1 MDPSARFIQVSVK
14 AGIGSAA
21 PVTAKEAQCH
31 LHTVVTAADYHTLS
45 YSYST
50 QSPRERLL
58 LWQTF
63 TPILSAVAASSA
75 LTFDHGKAWLAWP
88 LPPLFGL
95 YAGALLANVF
105 GGLQYLLLG
114 RS

>member
-1 MDPSARFIQVSVK
+1 MSKRGLGAL
-14 AGIGSAA
+14 
-21 PVTAKEAQCH
+21 VTAKQIQCH
-31 LHTVVTAADYHTLS
+31 LHTVVTAADRPAS
-45 YSYST
+45 PCSSST

-63 TPILSAVAASSA
+63 IPVVSAVVASSA

-105 GGLQYLLLG
+105 GGLEYLLLG